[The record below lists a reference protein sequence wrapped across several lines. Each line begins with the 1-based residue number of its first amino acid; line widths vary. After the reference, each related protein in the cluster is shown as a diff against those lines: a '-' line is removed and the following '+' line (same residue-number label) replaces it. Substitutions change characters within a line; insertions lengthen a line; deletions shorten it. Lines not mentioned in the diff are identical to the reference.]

1 MSTLNADAGAA
12 DVAPDPSRAVKD
24 SRAALTADGLVGL
37 VGEGG
42 PLTALAV
49 TSASPSTNSELLAAL
64 TAEPGAWPHM
74 SALVADHQT
83 AGRGRAGREWIT
95 PRGAALTVS
104 YVVRPQLPRERW
116 GIVPLVV
123 GLAAVKTMRSRGLD
137 ASLKWPNDVVV
148 DCCGDGD
155 GDGDGAGAGREIAGW
170 GTLRKVAGILCEA
183 HDDAVVAG
191 IGINVSQSGAEL
203 PVPHAASMGT
213 LGAADLDRPSLFAEL
228 SGHVAAEIRRA
239 EADPSA
245 FIAEVSLATSTLGR
259 HVVAE
264 RPGASPL
271 TGVAEGIGADGS
283 LTVRTAAGEVVSVTA
298 GDVRLRAVLRP
309 GAEA

>member
-1 MSTLNADAGAA
+1 MDAIDTDDGAGNGA
-12 DVAPDPSRAVKD
+12 RSSARAVGE
-24 SRAALTADGLVGL
+24 SRAALTADALSRF
-37 VGEGG
+37 EGDG
-42 PLTALAV
+42 GVLAALAV
-49 TSASPSTNSELLAAL
+49 TQASPSTNSELLAAL
-64 TAEPGAWPHM
+64 TDEPGAWPHM

-83 AGRGRAGREWIT
+83 AGRGRAGREWHT
-95 PRGAALTVS
+95 PQGAALTVS

-116 GIVPLVV
+116 GMVPLVV
-123 GLAAVKTMRSRGLD
+123 GLAAVKTMRSRGID

-148 DCCGDGD
+148 DCGGGDGN
-155 GDGDGAGAGREIAGW
+155 EIAGW

-183 HDDAVVAG
+183 QGDAVVAG

-203 PVPHAASMGT
+203 PVPHAASMAT
-213 LGAADLDRPSLFAEL
+213 VGAADLDRASLFAEL

-239 EADPSA
+239 EVDPRA
-245 FIAEVSLATSTLGR
+245 FIAEVSLSTSTLGR

-283 LTVRTAAGEVVSVTA
+283 LTVRTAAGELITVTA
-298 GDVRLRAVLRP
+298 GDVRLRVAATP
-309 GAEA
+309 